1 MTPTPV
7 LALSPATP
15 GPGLWATWPRGTVF
29 WGPEDPGNRPGSADP
44 SGWSQRAW
52 WGHTTALGTLA
63 RGPKLSCS
71 GGGGCAGQEGDSGRR
86 GWLLPACHL
95 WLLPLFS
102 RGAVSISCV
111 LLRPPPPGQLART
124 SSGLLGG
131 GLQSVCA
138 GRWPG
143 PRVGTGSVPAPPLPT
158 VLLSLQDQPSSE
170 TLPTNPA
177 PTAQSCRPE
186 TSPHACIVPPARLCA
201 LGAGVCVCP
210 APWAEAVG
218 G

>member
-7 LALSPATP
+7 LALGPATP
-15 GPGLWATWPRGTVF
+15 GPGLRATWPRGTVF
-29 WGPEDPGNRPGSADP
+29 WGPEDPGNRPGPADP

-52 WGHTTALGTLA
+52 WGHTTALGTQRPGGPSFPAAAGAGVRA
-63 RGPKLSCS
+63 RKVT
-71 GGGGCAGQEGDSGRR
+71 GRR

-138 GRWPG
+138 GRRSG

-158 VLLSLQDQPSSE
+158 VLLSLQDLLRDPPRKPGSHCAELQARDLRVRAPS
-170 TLPTNPA
+170 P
-177 PTAQSCRPE
+177 R
-186 TSPHACIVPPARLCA
+186 
-201 LGAGVCVCP
+201 
-210 APWAEAVG
+210 
-218 G
+218 